1 VCYHQIK
8 RMNKKLKIILISG
21 AVLVSL
27 AATALASW
35 YLSNHN
41 VAVLNPKG
49 VVAEDQ
55 RSLLIT
61 STLLMALV
69 VVPVFILI
77 FGIAWRYREGNKK
90 AKYSPELSGSR
101 VAETVWWLIPFAII
115 ILLAGIAYTSSHRLD
130 PYRPISSD
138 KPPLKVQVIALQW
151 KWLFLYPEEHV
162 ASVNYLP
169 LPTDRPVEFT
179 ITSDAPMNSF
189 WIPQLGGQVYAMS
202 GMSTK
207 LHLQASSPGDY
218 RGSSANLSGK
228 GFAGMTF
235 TAHATP
241 QQEFDAWVASAR
253 NSASFMTLD
262 TYNELAK
269 PSTDVKPASYSFPP
283 SYEGLY
289 DTVIMKYMTPQKSEG
304 R

>member
-1 VCYHQIK
+1 
-8 RMNKKLKIILISG
+8 MNKKLKIILILG
-21 AVLVSL
+21 VAIVIL

-41 VAVLNPKG
+41 VAVLDPKG

-55 RSLLIT
+55 RSLLVT

-69 VVPVFILI
+69 VVPVLFMI
-77 FGIAWRYREGNKK
+77 FAIAWRYREGNKK
-90 AKYSPELSGSR
+90 AKYSPELAGSR
-101 VAETVWWLIPFAII
+101 IAEAIWWLIPLAII
-115 ILLAGIAYTSSHRLD
+115 IVLAGLTYTSSHRLD
-130 PYRPISSD
+130 PYRAITSD

-169 LPTDRPVEFT
+169 LPTDRPIDFT
-179 ITSDAPMNSF
+179 ITADAPMNSF
-189 WIPQLGGQVYAMS
+189 WIPQLGGQIYAMP

-207 LHLQASSPGDY
+207 LHLQASEPGDY

-241 QQEFDAWVASAR
+241 QQEFDAWVVATR
-253 NSASFMTLD
+253 NSANQMTLD
-262 TYNELAK
+262 SYEELAK
-269 PSTDVKPASYSFPP
+269 PSTDVKPASYAFPA

-289 DTVIMKYMTPQKSEG
+289 DTVVMKYMTPRKSEG
-304 R
+304 Q

>member
-1 VCYHQIK
+1 
-8 RMNKKLKIILISG
+8 MNKKLKIILISG
-21 AVLVSL
+21 VTLVTM
-27 AATALASW
+27 AAIALATW
-35 YLSNHN
+35 YLNNHN

-49 VVAEDQ
+49 QIAEDQ

-69 VVPVFILI
+69 VVPVLI
-77 FGIAWRYREGNKK
+77 MVFGIAWRYRETNKK
-90 AKYSPELSGSR
+90 AKYSPELAGSR
-101 VAETVWWLIPFAII
+101 IAESVWWLIPFAII
-115 ILLAGIAYTSSHRLD
+115 IVLAGIAYTSSHRLD
-130 PYRPISSD
+130 PYRPIASD
-138 KPPLKVQVIALQW
+138 KKPLKVQVVALQW

-179 ITSDAPMNSF
+179 ITADAPMNSF
-189 WIPQLGGQVYAMS
+189 WIPQLGGQVYAMP

-207 LHLQASSPGDY
+207 LHLQASEPGEY

-241 QQEFDAWVASAR
+241 QQQFDEWVASAR

-262 TYNELAK
+262 TYNNLAK
-269 PSTDVKPASYSFPP
+269 PSTDVKPASYAFPA

-289 DTVIMKYMTPQKSEG
+289 DTVVMKYMTPQRSEG
-304 R
+304 Q

>member
-1 VCYHQIK
+1 
-8 RMNKKLKIILISG
+8 MNKKLKIILISG
-21 AVLVSL
+21 VVLATLAV
-27 AATALASW
+27 TALASW
-35 YLSNHN
+35 YLSSHN
-41 VAVLNPKG
+41 IAILNPKG

-55 RSLLIT
+55 KSLLIT
-61 STLLMALV
+61 ATLLMALV
-69 VVPVFILI
+69 VVPVLFLI
-77 FGIAWRYREGNKK
+77 FSIAWRYREGNKK
-90 AKYSPELSGSR
+90 AKYSPDLAGNR
-101 VAETVWWLIPFAII
+101 FAETIWWLIPFAII
-115 ILLAGIAYTSSHRLD
+115 VVLAGITYASSHRLD
-130 PYRPISSD
+130 PYRPIASD
-138 KPPLKVQVIALQW
+138 KKPLKVQVIALQW

-162 ASVNYLP
+162 ASLNYLP

-179 ITSDAPMNSF
+179 ITADAPMNSF
-189 WIPQLGGQVYAMS
+189 WIPQLGGQVYAMP

-207 LHLQASSPGDY
+207 LHLQASESGDY

-241 QQEFDAWVASAR
+241 QQEFDAWAASAR
-253 NSASFMTLD
+253 SSANFMTLD

-269 PSTDVKPASYSFPP
+269 PSTDVKPASYSFPQ

-289 DTVIMKYMTPQKSEG
+289 DTVVMKYMTPQKSEG

>member
-1 VCYHQIK
+1 
-8 RMNKKLKIILISG
+8 MNKKLKIILISG
-21 AVLVSL
+21 VVFVIL
-27 AATALASW
+27 AATTLVSW

-41 VAVLNPKG
+41 VAILNPKG

-69 VVPVFILI
+69 VVPVFIMV

-101 VAETVWWLIPFAII
+101 VAEAIWWLIPFAII
-115 ILLAGIAYTSSHRLD
+115 IILAGITYTSSHRLD
-130 PYRPISSD
+130 PYRPITSD
-138 KPPLKVQVIALQW
+138 KKPLKVQVIALQW

-169 LPTDRPVEFT
+169 IPTDRPIEFT
-179 ITSDAPMNSF
+179 ITADAPMNSF
-189 WIPQLGGQVYAMS
+189 WIPQLGGQVYAMP

-207 LHLQASSPGDY
+207 LHLLASEAGDY

-235 TAHATP
+235 TAHATS
-241 QQEFDAWVASAR
+241 QQQFDAWVAATKS
-253 NSASFMTLD
+253 STSQLTLD
-262 TYNELAK
+262 SYNELAK
-269 PSTDVKPASYSFPP
+269 PSTNVKPASYAFPA

-289 DTVIMKYMTPQKSEG
+289 DTVVMKYMMPQKSEG
-304 R
+304 

>member
-1 VCYHQIK
+1 
-8 RMNKKLKIILISG
+8 MNKKLKIILISG
-21 AVLVSL
+21 VVLATLAV
-27 AATALASW
+27 TALASW
-35 YLSNHN
+35 YLSSHN
-41 VAVLNPKG
+41 VALLNPKG
-49 VVAEDQ
+49 LVAEDQ
-55 RSLLIT
+55 KSLLIT
-61 STLLMALV
+61 ATLLMALV
-69 VVPVFILI
+69 VVPVLFLI
-77 FGIAWRYREGNKK
+77 FSIAWRYREGNKK
-90 AKYSPELSGSR
+90 AKYSPELAGNR
-101 VAETVWWLIPFAII
+101 AAEAIWWLIPFAII
-115 ILLAGIAYTSSHRLD
+115 VVLAGITYASSHRLD
-130 PYRPISSD
+130 PYRPIASD
-138 KPPLKVQVIALQW
+138 KKPLKVQVIALQW

-162 ASVNYLP
+162 ASLNYLP

-179 ITSDAPMNSF
+179 ITADAPMNSF
-189 WIPQLGGQVYAMS
+189 WIPQLGGQVYAMP

-207 LHLQASSPGDY
+207 LHLQASETGDY

-253 NSASFMTLD
+253 NSANFMTLD

-269 PSTDVKPASYSFPP
+269 PSTDAKPASYSFPQ

-289 DTVIMKYMTPQKSEG
+289 DTVVMKYMTPQKSEG

>member
-1 VCYHQIK
+1 
-8 RMNKKLKIILISG
+8 MNKKLKIILVSG
-21 AVLVSL
+21 AVFVVLV
-27 AATALASW
+27 ATAVASW

-49 VVAEDQ
+49 LIAEDQ

-61 STLLMALV
+61 STLLMAIV
-69 VVPVFILI
+69 VVPVLVMV

-101 VAETVWWLIPFAII
+101 IAETIWWLIPFAII
-115 ILLAGIAYTSSHRLD
+115 IILAWLAYTSSHRLD
-130 PYRPISSD
+130 PYRPLASD
-138 KPPLKVQVIALQW
+138 KKPLKVQVVALQW

-169 LPTDRPVEFT
+169 LPTDRPIDFT
-179 ITSDAPMNSF
+179 ITADAPMNSF
-189 WIPQLGGQVYAMS
+189 WIPQLGGQVYAMP

-207 LHLQASSPGDY
+207 LHLQATQAGDY

-241 QQEFDAWVASAR
+241 QEEFDAWVANTR
-253 NSASFMTLD
+253 NSTSLMTLD
-262 TYNELAK
+262 SYNELAK
-269 PSTDVKPASYSFPP
+269 PSTDVKPASYAFPA

-289 DTVIMKYMTPQKSEG
+289 DTVVMKYMTPHKSEG
-304 R
+304 Q